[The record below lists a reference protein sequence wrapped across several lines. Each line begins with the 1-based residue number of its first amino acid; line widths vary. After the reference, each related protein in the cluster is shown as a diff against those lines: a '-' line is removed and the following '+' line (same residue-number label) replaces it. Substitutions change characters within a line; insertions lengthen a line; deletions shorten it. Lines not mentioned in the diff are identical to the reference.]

1 MSVTITPLTMDGFE
15 NLSSH
20 SRRCVFWEM
29 DPHLIPDNR
38 GGVAFESEFDKEAWV
53 SMILLE
59 WGTCGQV
66 AVNRMTGKV
75 VGAAFY
81 GPPRSVPRSL
91 LFPTS
96 PVSADAV
103 ILNSLWVEPGHDD
116 AADALAQAVIVD
128 LTRRG
133 VRAIESFGIVRSAH
147 VSANV
152 LNDPEQEAICPH
164 CMIDAHF
171 LKSTG
176 FDVVSAHHRYPRMR
190 LELDD
195 DLGWKAGVE
204 SALEKLVVM
213 AAIDVAGRERTAVP
227 VGRRVGATGRS
238 IRE

>member
-1 MSVTITPLTMDGFE
+1 MSVTIAPLTMDGFE

-20 SRRCVFWEM
+20 NRRCVFWEM
-29 DPHLIPDNR
+29 DPHLIPENL

-66 AVNRMTGKV
+66 AISRRTGKV

-91 LFPTS
+91 KFPTS

-103 ILNSLWVEPGHDD
+103 ILNSLWVDPGHDG
-116 AADALAQAVIVD
+116 AANALAQAVVVD

-147 VSANV
+147 SGSARES
-152 LNDPEQEAICPH
+152 DRDAICPR

-171 LKSTG
+171 LKEAG
-176 FDVVSAHHRYPRMR
+176 FDVVSAHHVYPRLR
-190 LELDD
+190 LELDE

-204 SALEKLVVM
+204 YALEKLVVM
-213 AAIDVAGRERTAVP
+213 AAIDVAGREQTAVP
-227 VGRRVGATGRS
+227 VGRSGS
-238 IRE
+238 

>member
-15 NLSSH
+15 SLSTH
-20 SRRCVFWEM
+20 TRRCVFWEM
-29 DPHLIPDNR
+29 DPSLIPANP
-38 GGVAFESEFDKEAWV
+38 GGGEFESEFDKEAWV
-53 SMILLE
+53 SMMLLE
-59 WGTCGQV
+59 WGTCGQL
-66 AVNRMTGKV
+66 AINTHTGKV

-91 LFPTS
+91 MFPTS

-103 ILNSLWVEPGHDD
+103 ILTSLWVDPGFDG
-116 AADALAQAVIVD
+116 AADELASAVIVD

-133 VRAIESFGIVRSAH
+133 VRAIEAFGIVRSAH
-147 VSANV
+147 TTSVEEP
-152 LNDPEQEAICPH
+152 DQESICPH

-171 LKSTG
+171 LKGAG
-176 FDVVSAHHRYPRMR
+176 FDVVSAHHRYPRLR

-204 SALEKLVVM
+204 SALEKLVVV

-227 VGRRVGATGRS
+227 VGQKTGLRRRAAER
-238 IRE
+238 